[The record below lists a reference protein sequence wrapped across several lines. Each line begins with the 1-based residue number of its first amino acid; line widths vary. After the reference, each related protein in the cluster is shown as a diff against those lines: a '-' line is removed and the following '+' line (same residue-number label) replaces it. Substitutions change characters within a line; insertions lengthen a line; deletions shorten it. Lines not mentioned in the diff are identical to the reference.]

1 MMARIFSLSW
11 AILQVFGTELL
22 KRIRKFGDIVWG
34 QMDRQQDKEGLEVT
48 DAIPQLSGEAL
59 E

>member
-1 MMARIFSLSW
+1 MARIFSLSW